1 MCAIFGICGENNKP
15 LLEKISKSQ
24 FYRGPDSQNFFLD
37 ETNKVNL
44 GSNRLAVVDAIGGSQ
59 PMKLEE
65 DNYVIVF
72 NGCIYNFNT
81 IKKFLKKKN
90 VEFASESDTEVLL
103 KTYLFFGEK
112 CFLNI

>member
-24 FYRGPDSQNFFLD
+24 YYRGPDSQNFFLD

-81 IKKFLKKKN
+81 IKKFLKKKKCRICIR
-90 VEFASESDTEVLL
+90 VRYRSFTKSLS
-103 KTYLFFGEK
+103 FFWRK
-112 CFLNI
+112 MF